1 MVSQV
6 QDTGIAHFAEQV
18 VSANVM
24 KYIGIGTGTG
34 QGVTATALAADSG
47 ETRATGTLSQETTN
61 STGDT
66 VRVAG
71 TVTAT
76 GAVAAT
82 EVGVFDNA
90 SSGDMDVYA
99 DYSVI
104 TLAAADTITFTID
117 IVGNQG

>member
-24 KYIGIGTGTG
+24 KYIGIGEGTG
-34 QGVTATALAADSG
+34 QAVTATTLAADTG

-61 STGDT
+61 TTGDT
-66 VRVAG
+66 ARVTG

-76 GAVAAT
+76 GARAVT

-90 SSGDMDVYA
+90 SSGDLDVYA
-99 DYSVI
+99 DFAAVN
-104 TLAAADTITFTID
+104 LVAADTITFTID
-117 IVGNQG
+117 IVGDQA